1 MHPNVKAL
9 IEREYAAQKS
19 EEWLALR
26 GNLLTA
32 SDCATAIGKNKYETP
47 DDLLRKK
54 CGVGEKFT
62 GNEATRHGEKYED
75 EARILFEER
84 YNEVVHEIGLVP
96 HPVHKFLGGSPDGV
110 SESGLLIE
118 IKCPMQRKIIPGEVP
133 EHYLPQLQLCMEIL
147 DLEEARFIQY
157 KPAETNWPR
166 PEEFDVTVVKRDR
179 EWFKKY
185 LPVMKEFWDK
195 VLYYREHLDELPMP
209 KEKKT
214 RKKKEEPPPVCE
226 VAELSEEDTY
236 HED

>member
-26 GNLLTA
+26 GQLLTA
-32 SDCATAIGKNKYETP
+32 SDCATAIGVNKYETP
-47 DDLLRKK
+47 DDLLRKT
-54 CGVGEKFT
+54 CGVGPRFM
-62 GNEATRHGEKYED
+62 GNDATRHGEKYED

-118 IKCPMQRKIIPGEVP
+118 IKCPMSRKIEPGVVP

-147 DLEEARFIQY
+147 DLEEARFIEY

-166 PEEFDVTVVKRDR
+166 PEEFSVTVVKRDR
-179 EWFKKY
+179 EWF
-185 LPVMKEFWDK
+185 
-195 VLYYREHLDELPMP
+195 
-209 KEKKT
+209 
-214 RKKKEEPPPVCE
+214 
-226 VAELSEEDTY
+226 
-236 HED
+236 